1 MEMTK
6 QGSVDREELSERK
19 GEETRKEAMKRKE
32 IEARERESWRRASP
46 TCPTR
51 SSIIVRDNSSR
62 RDHLLSIRQVTPPKW
77 ARRRPWT
84 ANEADYNPGGRRL
97 AAPADARI
105 AARSCM
111 QRFILAQPHLVI
123 STTWERLRAVQ

>member
-1 MEMTK
+1 MTEGQCGVNLHSGGALIGVARMEMTK
-6 QGSVDREELSERK
+6 RGSVDREELSERK
-19 GEETRKEAMKRKE
+19 GEETRKEEMKRKE

-62 RDHLLSIRQVTPPKW
+62 RDHLLSIRQVTPPRW

-97 AAPADARI
+97 TTPADARI

-111 QRFILAQPHLVI
+111 
-123 STTWERLRAVQ
+123 